1 MTNQR
6 DNDNNNQRNLD
17 DKKQGTGVDTDRK
30 TASPQS
36 DQSQKNLGSKSPG
49 SVKPGVQDQGSQ
61 KQGKSSDNR

>member
-17 DKKQGTGVDTDRK
+17 DKKAAGVDSDRK

-36 DQSQKNLGSKSPG
+36 DQSQKNLGVKSPG
-49 SVKPGVQDQGSQ
+49 SVKPGMQDQSSQ
-61 KQGKSSDNR
+61 KQSKSSDGR